1 VTAVDSTKQLAW
13 EARQRPRA
21 GIAALIAAVLTLG
34 PDLWTNALFQDA
46 PKAAFLDGLL
56 KAIQPGPVG
65 ATESLRTPYFVYY
78 DQHAASFV
86 AANVAKGIGFVGLA
100 WALTFLVAAARAR
113 RPEMSRLLVYVPL
126 VGAVL
131 SGIAAILASIA
142 FSAEV
147 SDFLSG
153 PHTVERAETAGG
165 TVLITAQFLGFI
177 GQLLLAAGYVLLSLN
192 AMRTGLITRFLG
204 ILGCIV
210 GVLVVVGPT
219 LLPVMQ
225 SFWLLALGV
234 LLLGRWPSGM
244 PPAWRTGKAE
254 PWPSQSEVAGRR
266 RAAAEARRAAR
277 KGTPPARTAPADPA
291 ADAADSQAN
300 GADPAGARR
309 KRKRRS

>member
-1 VTAVDSTKQLAW
+1 VAAVDTSKQLTW

-21 GIAALIAAVLTLG
+21 GLAALLAAVLTLG
-34 PDLWTNALFQDA
+34 PDLWTNALFKDA
-46 PKAAFLDGLL
+46 PKAAFLDGVL
-56 KAIQPGPVG
+56 KALQPGPVG
-65 ATESLRTPYFVYY
+65 ATESLRTRYFAYY

-86 AANVAKGIGFVGLA
+86 SANVAKGVGFVGLA
-100 WALTFLVAAARAR
+100 WALTFLVVAARAR

-147 SDFLSG
+147 SDFLGG
-153 PHTVERAETAGG
+153 PHTVDRAEAAGG
-165 TVLITAQFLGFI
+165 TVLITAQFVGFV
-177 GQLLLAAGYVLLSLN
+177 GQLLLAAGYVLVSLN
-192 AMRTGLITRFLG
+192 AMRTGLITRFMG

-210 GVLVVVGPT
+210 GALVIVGPT

-244 PPAWRTGKAE
+244 PPAWTSGTAE
-254 PWPSQSEVAGRR
+254 PWPSQSQVAAQR
-266 RAAAEARRAAR
+266 RAAGEARRAAR
-277 KGTPPARTAPADPA
+277 GQAAPSAGTVPA
-291 ADAADSQAN
+291 AGEEPAN
-300 GADPAGARR
+300 GAARR